1 MVALKRT
8 SSRCPIPTPL
18 HQPALHYL
26 SEGPIGSADLRKDV
40 QQLKLPVRRVE
51 VEQRDDEDGRQI
63 LPPTILR
70 EQQRSTYTTCVEV
83 AGRTLLRA
91 QEARRRERCRRKPPE
106 NSPASRPRSTSK
118 ASMASTKLVRA
129 PRQSPLQPHPYCAAA
144 VARPSGAIGGPDRD
158 QPRLLCPPTRAA
170 RAALRGR
177 TIIWHRQTTV
187 RPRPRER
194 LIYFHGRQEGPSLKI
209 KGQLTFNL

>member
-1 MVALKRT
+1 MYVL

-118 ASMASTKLVRA
+118 ASMASTSLCAHPAKAPFNPTPTAQRRSRGRA
-129 PRQSPLQPHPYCAAA
+129 ALSEGLIATSHAFSAPYKGSTGSAAGAHHHLAPPDDCAAA
-144 VARPSGAIGGPDRD
+144 
-158 QPRLLCPPTRAA
+158 AA
-170 RAALRGR
+170 RAPDLFSCTPGGSIFKQGEKSRDGR
-177 TIIWHRQTTV
+177 
-187 RPRPRER
+187 
-194 LIYFHGRQEGPSLKI
+194 
-209 KGQLTFNL
+209 